1 MLLALW
7 SDFWNPAAWLPAPP
21 PELPDGGSRGA
32 GHGDLDGDDYAQYP
46 AIPDSADEGYWHERE
61 VNLRRNIP
69 VDRDIPDKSQ
79 PKDENHPVQPDQIIV
94 AGPHIQASN
103 LLNLSKKLDDLTLQI
118 KRLESD
124 SDDEAIIA
132 LLLS

>member
-7 SDFWNPAAWLPAPP
+7 SDFWNPAAWVPP
-21 PELPDGGSRGA
+21 GPQPEPPDGGSRGA
-32 GHGDLDGDDYAQYP
+32 GHGEVDDYVEYP
-46 AIPDSADEGYWHERE
+46 AIPDSADESYWRERE
-61 VNLRRNIP
+61 IYLRRQIP
-69 VDRDIPDKSQ
+69 VRIEPDAESGPEVKKLVQQHNRIVDADPYIP
-79 PKDENHPVQPDQIIV
+79 
-94 AGPHIQASN
+94 ASN
-103 LLNLSKKLDDLTLQI
+103 LPQLSKKLDDLTLQI

>member
-7 SDFWNPAAWLPAPP
+7 SDFWNPAAWVPP
-21 PELPDGGSRGA
+21 GPVELPDGGSRGA
-32 GHGDLDGDDYAQYP
+32 GHGDLDGDDYAQHP
-46 AIPDSADEGYWHERE
+46 AIPDSADESYWRERE
-61 VNLRRNIP
+61 VNLRRNLPI
-69 VDRDIPDKSQ
+69 DRSVTVKDSPKS
-79 PKDENHPVQPDQIIV
+79 KNRPVQPDQIIV
-94 AGPHIQASN
+94 AAHVPASN
-103 LLNLSKKLDDLTLQI
+103 LPQLSKKLDDLTLQI